1 MKGSEQRLEPTCFAP
16 VSFVD
21 TWSTGSA
28 NPSQPQPRIHT
39 GHLGAAVGPE
49 KMRAVRFQERVP
61 GGGKTP
67 GCLDFGNAQG
77 SPEARRSTLQV
88 GEVRKAQLAS
98 GGLVNSAGG
107 KDSLTSRG
115 RGS

>member
-1 MKGSEQRLEPTCFAP
+1 MKVTEQRLEPTCFEP

-28 NPSQPQPRIHT
+28 NPSQPRPCTHT
-39 GHLGAAVGPE
+39 GHSRSCCGSL
-49 KMRAVRFQERVP
+49 KDSRFQEKVP

-77 SPEARRSTLQV
+77 SPEAWRSPLQV
-88 GEVRKAQLAS
+88 GEVHKAQLAS